1 MSKHFNLA
9 GSHLCLPWRRRRRAG
24 VADETPHGVG
34 ARGRRTRSRGGRW
47 RCGAVAAA
55 SRRFSA
61 PSLDWIR
68 VRTMG
73 IVAATNLVTSAA
85 VPTSSIYSTARR
97 GPTSHLLGW
106 ASPIRTRV
114 KGPVRRWANWW
125 RSILTFSPLISP
137 YTFKLLN
144 LNLTLYFSLLALL
157 SVLISLQIGT

>member
-1 MSKHFNLA
+1 MLEEEPAVATVMEAAARFDVETGVA
-9 GSHLCLPWRRRRRAG
+9 QGRRRVLLLQG
-24 VADETPHGVG
+24 LV
-34 ARGRRTRSRGGRW
+34 
-47 RCGAVAAA
+47 AA

-61 PSLDWIR
+61 SLLDR
-68 VRTMG
+68 SRFRTVG
-73 IVAATNLVTSAA
+73 IVVATNLVSSAA
-85 VPTSSIYSTARR
+85 VPTSSIYGTARR

>member
-24 VADETPHGVG
+24 VADEAPHGVG

-55 SRRFSA
+55 SRHFSA
-61 PSLDWIR
+61 PSLDRIR
-68 VRTMG
+68 VRTVG
-73 IVAATNLVTSAA
+73 IVAVTNLVTSAA
-85 VPTSSIYSTARR
+85 VPTSSIYGTARR
-97 GPTSHLLGW
+97 GPTSRLLGW

-114 KGPVRRWANWW
+114 KGPVSRWANWW

-137 YTFKLLN
+137 YSFN
-144 LNLTLYFSLLALL
+144 F
-157 SVLISLQIGT
+157 ISFIPFHISSQINA

>member
-1 MSKHFNLA
+1 LLVSAAIAFA
-9 GSHLCLPWRRRRRAG
+9 GSLVELCARAAMVDAVGRRSR
-24 VADETPHGVG
+24 
-34 ARGRRTRSRGGRW
+34 RGRRSRGA
-47 RCGAVAAA
+47 GAGGDFPSLSAPPSLDRVRVWMVGTVAAA
-55 SRRFSA
+55 
-61 PSLDWIR
+61 
-68 VRTMG
+68 
-73 IVAATNLVTSAA
+73 NLVSSAA
-85 VPTSSIYSTARR
+85 VPTSSIYGTARR
-97 GPTSHLLGW
+97 GPTSRLLGW